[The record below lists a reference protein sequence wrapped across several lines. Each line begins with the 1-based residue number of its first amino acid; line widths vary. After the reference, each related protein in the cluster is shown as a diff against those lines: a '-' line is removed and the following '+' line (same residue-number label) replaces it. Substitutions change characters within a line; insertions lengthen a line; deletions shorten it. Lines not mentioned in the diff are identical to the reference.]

1 MKLENLK
8 GNTDILK
15 SMEDYLY
22 IDFDT
27 GERSESANDVGYAQA
42 DIDEC
47 GRILDRYIDNLI
59 SIEKT
64 KSDEQILMCVKSV
77 IDDLNDLNERCNG
90 SIIETD
96 QREELVP
103 YILNA
108 ASIAGLVIGEE
119 DITAKWR
126 EW

>member
-15 SMEDYLY
+15 TMKDYLY
-22 IDFDT
+22 NDFET
-27 GERSESANDVGYAQA
+27 GEKSEFANDVGYTQS

-47 GRILDRYIDNLI
+47 GKILDRYIDNLI
-59 SIEKT
+59 NIGKA
-64 KSDEQILMCVKSV
+64 KSHRQILLYVKSV
-77 IDDLNDLNERCNG
+77 IEELNVLNERCNY

-103 YILNA
+103 YILKA
-108 ASIAGLVIGEE
+108 AIAGLVIGEE
-119 DITAKWR
+119 DITEEWR